1 MDKNFLKNES
11 NALLAQKH
19 QVQIAEA
26 KLAEIN
32 NALDLLHGQQSSHKE
47 MLDKLMLDMDT
58 LLEEV
63 GYDENCALSEQEEQ
77 EYLVALQAE
86 LDSMPSEVENV
97 RLIDELDIMEF
108 DETMSFDDYV
118 ASFEAYAQRNGLDL
132 TRDPFDSL
140 MSKTQQIELQKR
152 IREEFSYK
160 NAQCDKYDYLIA
172 GTCGVIGGIIDI
184 VFVGAPGQ
192 SKLGNFTDEMANKA
206 TEKFA
211 RLCGWEG
218 EGTKSAIGFL
228 ENKFRVNYDQSTTSG
243 KKNSTNG
250 KVSNLS
256 MKNHHLK
263 SLGHSPDPIG
273 LFFSILNQ
281 FTSTSSFL
289 SNGQL
294 ITIDTESFELRGG
307 NFIAKVFC
315 GFTNW
320 LGHLMSDWTG
330 SSGAQGRGSGIPI
343 PFYNLFQLCDFGRFG
358 EKGQETFAVIT
369 SKVFEQ
375 GYDFRHGMA
384 MAIPVVIT
392 ELLIRLMYV
401 VKARFYHRQ
410 DWKDCMPNASIP
422 ELRRML
428 LIGHGALCAI
438 DGIDA
443 AVRSGNPIVNPV
455 EFLLR
460 TNLIGWVHFGYLS
473 LKEVGAWWN
482 EGKIDEEALDKYL
495 DEDLQRMLQ
504 C

>member
-1 MDKNFLKNES
+1 MGKNFLKDES
-11 NALLAQKH
+11 NALLVQKH
-19 QVQIAEA
+19 QLQKTHG
-26 KLAEIN
+26 KLVEIN
-32 NALDLLHGQQSSHKE
+32 STLDLLLEKQKNDIE
-47 MLDKLMLDMDT
+47 NVDKFISNMDV
-58 LLEEV
+58 LLEEI
-63 GYDENCALSEQEEQ
+63 GYNKKCVLSEDEEKR
-77 EYLVALQAE
+77 YLVALQAE
-86 LDSMPSEVENV
+86 LDSMPSEVESV
-97 RLIDELDIMEF
+97 RLIDELDVVDF
-108 DETMSFDDYV
+108 DETMSFSDYID
-118 ASFEAYAQRNGLDL
+118 SFEAYAQRNGLDL

-206 TEKFA
+206 TEQFA

-281 FTSTSSFL
+281 FTNTSTFL

-294 ITIDTESFELRGG
+294 ITIDTENFELQGG

-315 GFTNW
+315 GFANW

-384 MAIPVVIT
+384 MAIPVIVT

-401 VKARFYHRQ
+401 VKARFYHGK
-410 DWKDCMPNASIP
+410 DWKECMPNASIP

-428 LIGHGALCAI
+428 LVGHGALCAI
-438 DGIDA
+438 DGVDA

-460 TNLIGWVHFGYLS
+460 TNLIGWVRFGYLS